1 MDTHRA
7 IKVGVSPKQLSRLR
21 KGYKVRVRPPME
33 GSGVIVVVDPSKY
46 DLVTRTFSRNKGL
59 ELALSP
65 QELAVNKEME
75 PQMQGSGIFGKSFD
89 RAVGQVIGKKNRK
102 IVYDTARELLP
113 LAQSGLVGGIT
124 SAGAALAVAQPELA
138 PFIPMAI
145 AGLSTLGTDYLEN
158 PSAYQTT
165 NKKKLGRT
173 MAGKYARNVA
183 IQSLNKE
190 LGTNMD
196 SLTTAGLADA
206 VANKAS
212 AELTK
217 RQVEARQ
224 EEMAGQ
230 GLYTSS
236 GRGLYAGSGLYAS
249 SRSRGGNVGLYQ
261 GLVSHQNPALA
272 SQPFSANYQFK
283 STLPVQY
290 QKYKV

>member
-7 IKVGVSPKQLSRLR
+7 VKVNVSPKQLSRLR

-65 QELAVNKEME
+65 QELAVNKDME

-102 IVYDTARELLP
+102 IVYDAARELLP

-124 SAGAALAVAQPELA
+124 SAGAALAVSQPELA
-138 PFIPMAI
+138 PFIPAAI
-145 AGLSTLGTDYLEN
+145 AGLSTLGTDYLAN

-173 MAGKYARNVA
+173 MAGKYARNLA

-217 RQVEARQ
+217 RQVQASQ
-224 EEMAGQ
+224 EEMSGM

-261 GLVSHQNPALA
+261 GLVSHQNPALQ

>member
-1 MDTHRA
+1 MDEPRA
-7 IKVGVSPKQLSRLR
+7 VKVGVSPKQLSRLR

-65 QELAVNKEME
+65 QELAVNKDME
-75 PQMQGSGIFGKSFD
+75 PQMSGQGIFGKSFD

-102 IVYDTARELLP
+102 IVYDAARELLP

-124 SAGAALAVAQPELA
+124 SAGAALAVSQPELA
-138 PFIPMAI
+138 PFIPAAI
-145 AGLSTLGTDYLEN
+145 AGLSTLGTDYLAN
-158 PSAYQTT
+158 PSAYQTKD
-165 NKKKLGRT
+165 KKKLGRT
-173 MAGKYARNVA
+173 AGGKYARNLA
-183 IQSLNKE
+183 IQSLNRE

-196 SLTTAGLADA
+196 NLTTAGIADA

-217 RQVEARQ
+217 RQVQASQ

-236 GRGLYAGSGLYAS
+236 GKGLYSGGGLYTS

-261 GLVSHQNPALA
+261 GLVSHQNPALQ

-283 STLPVQY
+283 HTLPVQY